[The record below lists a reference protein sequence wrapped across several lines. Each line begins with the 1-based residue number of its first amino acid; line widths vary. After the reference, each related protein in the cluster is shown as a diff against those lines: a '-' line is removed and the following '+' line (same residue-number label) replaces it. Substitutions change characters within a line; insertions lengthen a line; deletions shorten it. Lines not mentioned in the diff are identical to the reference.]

1 MKRSYWKLV
10 SLSAL
15 MWLLPFCLRVV
26 FTTELAIET
35 KNMSKAQTSIEP
47 FEKTSHYLS
56 KGDQYGAFLSIW
68 KNNATVGIYNV
79 LGGVLLGIGTIL
91 NLIMN
96 GYITADILASIYTSG
111 GLTIEQLA
119 KFTLPHSIE
128 LLGIWMCSGIGLTIA
143 RFIFRYIKREVFP
156 EVRELKGLL
165 IYFILGQVIILV
177 AAWLEIY
184 VSLEL

>member
-1 MKRSYWKLV
+1 MRASYWRLV
-10 SLSAL
+10 LLSAL
-15 MWLLPFCLRVV
+15 MWLLPFGLRVV

-35 KNMSKAQTSIEP
+35 KNMSKAQTSADP
-47 FEKTSHYLS
+47 FKKTSFYLS

-79 LGGVLLGIGTIL
+79 LGGILLGIGTIL

-96 GYITADILASIYTSG
+96 GYVTADILASIYSAG
-111 GLTIEQLA
+111 GLTIGQLS
-119 KFTLPHSIE
+119 KLTLPHSIE

-143 RFIFRYIKREVFP
+143 RFIFRYIKREIFP
-156 EVRELKGLL
+156 EVRELKSLL
-165 IYFILGQVIILV
+165 FYFIFGQVTVLV

-184 VSLEL
+184 VSLKL